1 MAAFKY
7 VIQDPT
13 GRSLGGIIDTQ
24 DRAEALLIFQERN
37 YHVVSIDNATLFDV
51 VLQRT
56 LDFLSG
62 ISREN
67 VILFTRQLST
77 LIHSGLPIAQALE
90 SLAWQE
96 RNQKFRIIIETIKS
110 DIEKGKPFSAALTR
124 YPRLF
129 STLYVGMMEA
139 GEAGGLLDEVLT
151 RLAQLGLQELEIR
164 TKVRSALTYPI
175 ILVCVSILVLAFL
188 LVGALPKFLDIFKA
202 TQAELPIATVVLLG
216 VSQAV
221 RQYWYLIVAGLGAA
235 IFFIDRFYKTREGKI
250 FFDRLLL
257 RLPIFG
263 DIYVKVMVARITR
276 SIGSLIKSGIPLLQ
290 ALEITKSMGTNF
302 IILNAL
308 DKIQAGVSQG
318 KTLTE
323 LFQRSGIFPPMV
335 VQMVSVG
342 ETTGKLDDMF
352 SEVASFYELEIDYF
366 LRNLSSSLEPILLLA
381 MGVMVGFIAL
391 AVLMPVFNLVKVFRQ
406 G

>member
-1 MAAFKY
+1 MASFKY

-13 GRSLGGIIDTQ
+13 GRNVGGIVDTQ
-24 DRAEALLIFQERN
+24 DRAEALLLFQERN
-37 YHVVSIDNATLFDV
+37 YHVVSIDNATFFDIS
-51 VLQRT
+51 LQR
-56 LDFLSG
+56 LFDFLSG

-77 LIHSGLPIAQALE
+77 LIHSGLPLAQALE

-110 DIEKGKPFSAALTR
+110 DIEKGKPFSEGLAR

-129 STLYVGMMEA
+129 STLYVGMIEA
-139 GEAGGLLDEVLT
+139 GEASGLLDEILT

-164 TKVRSALTYPI
+164 TKIRSALSYPI
-175 ILVCVSILVLAFL
+175 ILVCISILVLAFL
-188 LVGALPKFLDIFKA
+188 LIGAIPKFLDIFKA
-202 TQAELPIATVVLLG
+202 TQAELPLATLVLLG

-221 RQYWYLIVAGLGAA
+221 RQYWYLVIAGIAA
-235 IFFIDRFYKTREGKI
+235 AVFLVDRFYKTQDGKV
-250 FFDRLLL
+250 FFDRLKLKF
-257 RLPIFG
+257 PIFG
-263 DIYVKVMVARITR
+263 EIYTKIIVARITR

-290 ALEITKSMGTNF
+290 ALEITKSMGTNS

-323 LFQRSGIFPPMV
+323 LFQKSGIFPPMV

-342 ETTGKLDDMF
+342 ETTGKLDEMF
-352 SEVASFYELEIDYF
+352 SEIASFYELEIDYF
-366 LRNLSSSLEPILLLA
+366 LRNLSSSLEPILLLM

>member
-13 GRSLGGIIDTQ
+13 GRNLGGIIDTQ
-24 DRAEALLIFQERN
+24 DRAEALLLFQERN

-96 RNQKFRIIIETIKS
+96 RNQKFRIIVETLKS
-110 DIEKGKPFSAALTR
+110 DIEKGKPFSEALAR

-129 STLYVGMMEA
+129 STLYVGMIEA
-139 GEAGGLLDEVLT
+139 GEASGLLDEVLT

-164 TKVRSALTYPI
+164 TKIRSALTYPI

-188 LVGALPKFLDIFKA
+188 LIGAIPKFLDIFKA
-202 TQAELPIATVVLLG
+202 TQAELPVATLVLLT

-221 RQYWYLIVAGLGAA
+221 RQYWYLVIIGLAAA
-235 IFFIDRFYKTREGKI
+235 IFFGDRFYKTREGKI
-250 FFDRLLL
+250 FLDRLLL

-263 DIYVKVMVARITR
+263 DIYIKVIVARITR
-276 SIGSLIKSGIPLLQ
+276 SIGSLTKSGIPLLQ

-302 IILNAL
+302 VILNAL

-323 LFQRSGIFPPMV
+323 LFQKSGIFPPMV

-342 ETTGKLDDMF
+342 ETTGKLDEMF

>member
-188 LVGALPKFLDIFKA
+188 MIGAIPKFLDIFKA

>member
-96 RNQKFRIIIETIKS
+96 RNHKFRIIIETIKS

-235 IFFIDRFYKTREGKI
+235 IFFFDRFYKTREGKI

>member
-96 RNQKFRIIIETIKS
+96 RNHKFRIIIETIKS

-188 LVGALPKFLDIFKA
+188 MIGAIPKFLDIFKA

>member
-96 RNQKFRIIIETIKS
+96 RNHKFRIIIETIKS

>member
-13 GRSLGGIIDTQ
+13 GRNLGGIIDTQ
-24 DRAEALLIFQERN
+24 DRAEALLLFQERN

-51 VLQRT
+51 ILQRT

-77 LIHSGLPIAQALE
+77 LIHSGLPLAQALE

-96 RNQKFRIIIETIKS
+96 RNQKFRIIIETVKS
-110 DIEKGKPFSAALTR
+110 DIEKGKPFSEALTR

-129 STLYVGMMEA
+129 STLYVGMIEA
-139 GEAGGLLDEVLT
+139 GEASGLLDEILT

-188 LVGALPKFLDIFKA
+188 LIGAIPKFLDIFKA
-202 TQAELPIATVVLLG
+202 TQAELPVATVVLLT

-221 RQYWYLIVAGLGAA
+221 RQYWYVVIAAIGGA
-235 IFFIDRFYKTREGKI
+235 IFFGDRFYKTQEGKV
-250 FFDRLLL
+250 FFDRLLMK
-257 RLPIFG
+257 LPIFG
-263 DIYVKVMVARITR
+263 DIYIKVIVARITR
-276 SIGSLIKSGIPLLQ
+276 SIGSLIKSGVPLLQ
-290 ALEITKSMGTNF
+290 ALEITKAMATNS

-308 DKIQAGVSQG
+308 DKIQLGASQG

-323 LFQRSGIFPPMV
+323 LFQKSGIFPPMV

-352 SEVASFYELEIDYF
+352 SEVATFYELEVDYF

-381 MGVMVGFIAL
+381 MGAMVGFIAL

>member
-1 MAAFKY
+1 MASFKY
-7 VIQDPT
+7 VVQDPT
-13 GRSLGGIIDTQ
+13 GRNLNGIIDTQ
-24 DRAEALLIFQERN
+24 DRAEALLLFQERN
-37 YHVVSIDNATLFDV
+37 YHVVSIDNANV
-51 VLQRT
+51 VDIMLQRVF
-56 LDFLSG
+56 DFLSG

-67 VILFTRQLST
+67 IILFTRQLST
-77 LIHSGLPIAQALE
+77 LVHSGLPLAPALE

-110 DIEKGKPFSAALTR
+110 DIEKGKPFSEALAR

-129 STLYVGMMEA
+129 SSLYIGMVEA
-139 GEAGGLLDEVLT
+139 GEASGLLDEVLT
-151 RLAQLGLQELEIR
+151 RLTQLGLQELEIR

-175 ILVCVSILVLAFL
+175 ILVCVSVLVLAFL
-188 LVGALPKFLDIFKA
+188 LIGAIPKFLDIFKA
-202 TQAELPIATVVLLG
+202 TQAELPMATLVLLS

-221 RQYWYLIVAGLGAA
+221 RQYWYVVAVGLFAA
-235 IFFIDRFYKTREGKI
+235 VFFINRFYKTQDGKV

-263 DIYVKVMVARITR
+263 DIYIKVVVARITR

-290 ALEITKSMGTNF
+290 ALEITKAMGTNI
-302 IILNAL
+302 IILSAL

-342 ETTGKLDDMF
+342 ETTGKLDEMF
-352 SEVASFYELEIDYF
+352 SEIASFYELEIDYF
-366 LRNLSSSLEPILLLA
+366 LRNLSSSLEPILLLM